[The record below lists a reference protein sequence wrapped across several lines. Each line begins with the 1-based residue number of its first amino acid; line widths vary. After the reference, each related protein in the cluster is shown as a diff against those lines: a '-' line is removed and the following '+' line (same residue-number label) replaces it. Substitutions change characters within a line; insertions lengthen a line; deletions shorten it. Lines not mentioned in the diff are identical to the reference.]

1 LAERRSLRRGANWKG
16 ARMRFVVAALCLALS
31 AAPAFA
37 DDAKPPAQAG
47 VSIYETLEQVALTE
61 DEIKNYIA
69 SLDEMQ
75 KAMGDAPADAVE
87 PDAKTMAN
95 LEAIA
100 KKYGFRDFNEYNTV
114 AGNLALVLDGVDP
127 ETKQYVGADTLIQR
141 SIDETKADKQL
152 TDVDKKSAIADMQ
165 AQLKML
171 TPLKHKENVALA
183 LKYYDKLTPATDE
196 KPAAK

>member
-1 LAERRSLRRGANWKG
+1 
-16 ARMRFVVAALCLALS
+16 MRFVVAALCFGLM

-37 DDAKPPAQAG
+37 DDAKPAPQAG
-47 VSIYETLEQVALTE
+47 ASVYATLEQVALTE

-69 SLDEMQ
+69 SLDDMQ

-87 PDAKTMAN
+87 PDAKTMAK

-152 TDVDKKSAIADMQ
+152 TDADKTSAIADMQ

-183 LKYYDKLTPATDE
+183 LKDYDKLTPPADE